1 MRTVQSVRSPKT
13 SVSSR
18 VGVLCSETGAGGVL
32 VLNET
37 MKGCFVMRSVFRSVL
52 VALVAVV
59 AVGVAGVASASA
71 QPVFEGCVQ
80 VPAGTG
86 GYESAACSGA
96 VGAGTHA
103 FATMSSARA
112 LSVCLFAGAG
122 AGEFESPQCVGG
134 AGTSPSYDAFTGTS
148 AFRAKMT
155 GSKFKWKLKIAG
167 VSMPIECKKDAA
179 KGAKIVGGTPGA
191 MEAEALEFTECVS
204 VSPTKCVVNSPGQPA
219 GTIDT
224 SAVSS
229 ELVENTSKTKIED
242 LLFPSA
248 GGRLTTIE
256 YKNKGTES
264 CVFKNYAFPIEGET
278 LTEVSPENALTGTV
292 TLTSEPSSK
301 EYLNGKGEARTA
313 ELATGGEPVTV
324 SGSFAV
330 EATSEKVAVSGK
342 EGKKGEVKEGSME
355 FGVF

>member
-1 MRTVQSVRSPKT
+1 MRTFQSVRSPGT
-13 SVSSR
+13 VVPFR

-37 MKGCFVMRSVFRSVL
+37 MKGCFVMRSVVRSVL
-52 VALVAVV
+52 VALVAVA
-59 AVGVAGVASASA
+59 AVGVVGAASASA

-96 VGAGTHA
+96 VGTGTHA
-103 FATMSSARA
+103 FATLSSARA

-122 AGEFESPQCVGG
+122 AGEFESQQCVGG
-134 AGTSPSYDAFTGTS
+134 AGTSPLYDAFTGTS
-148 AFRAKMT
+148 VFQAKMT
-155 GSKFKWKLKIAG
+155 GSKFKWKLKVAG
-167 VSMPIECKKDAA
+167 ISISIECKKDAGKA
-179 KGAKIVGGTPGA
+179 VKIVGGTPGA

-204 VSPTKCVVNSPGQPA
+204 VSPAKCVVNSPGEPA

-224 SAVSS
+224 TAVSS

-256 YKNKGTES
+256 YKNKGTEVCS
-264 CVFKNYAFPIEGET
+264 LKGNAFPIEGET

-301 EYLNGKGEARTA
+301 EYLNGKGEEKTA
-313 ELATGGEPVTV
+313 ELDSAGNPVTV
-324 SGSFAV
+324 GGPFTV
-330 EATSEKVAVSGK
+330 EAT
-342 EGKKGEVKEGSME
+342 
-355 FGVF
+355 F